1 MTHLGFGCPKHSD
14 RISEHLSDISPNIW
28 CWTNLWNP
36 LNVYWM
42 LTVIEW
48 NCITR
53 VSVGSIRGSLTVTR
67 RSWVQVWIKYRFL
80 YYCRYLRHEILWK
93 MDQDRNKKQQNFIF
107 WLSFFSINIYGFTN
121 SDSTLCQFE
130 KVTSNRFEVSIL
142 YRLSVNNTAN
152 RWQKNDDNR

>member
-53 VSVGSIRGSLTVTR
+53 VSIGSVRGSLTVTR
-67 RSWVQVWIKYRFL
+67 RSWVQVWIKYRLL
-80 YYCRYLRHEILWK
+80 YYCRYLRQMKYCGRWIK
-93 MDQDRNKKQQNFIF
+93 IVIKKQQNFIF
-107 WLSFFSINIYGFTN
+107 WLSSFFRLIFMGLLPVIIP
-121 SDSTLCQFE
+121 LCQFE
-130 KVTSNRFEVSIL
+130 KVTSNFFEVSIL

-152 RWQKNDDNR
+152 RW

>member
-1 MTHLGFGCPKHSD
+1 MMTHLGFGCPKHSD

-53 VSVGSIRGSLTVTR
+53 VSIGSVRGSLTVTR
-67 RSWVQVWIKYRFL
+67 RSWVQVWIKYRLL

-107 WLSFFSINIYGFTN
+107 WLSSFFRLIFMGLLKVIIP
-121 SDSTLCQFE
+121 LCQFE
-130 KVTSNRFEVSIL
+130 KVTSNFFEVSIL

-152 RWQKNDDNR
+152 RW